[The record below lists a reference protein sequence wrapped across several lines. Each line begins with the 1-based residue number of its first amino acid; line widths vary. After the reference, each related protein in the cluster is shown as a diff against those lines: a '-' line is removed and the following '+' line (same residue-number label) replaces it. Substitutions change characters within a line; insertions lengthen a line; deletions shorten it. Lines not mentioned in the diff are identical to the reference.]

1 MHNSISTVLD
11 SSYSCTTRRGKHKI
25 FIGIA
30 PGVGKT
36 YKMLEEAQQLKHQ
49 GKDVVIGLLEAHDR
63 PATIAKAQG
72 MEIIPRKAITQCGII
87 FHEMD
92 TSTILARQPQLVLVD
107 ELAHTNF
114 SGVDYEYR
122 YQDVEALLAA
132 GIDVYSTIN
141 IQDLERLKDVVTKVP
156 GIIVKATI
164 PNRLFD
170 EASQVVIVDVTPEK
184 LQKRLQVGNI
194 YPSETVEQSLQ
205 TVFQWQSLVM
215 LRELALRCIADRVE
229 QEGMREA
236 SRLSGNA
243 IESAN
248 PPCCIH
254 ERVLVCLSMAP
265 HSIRLLRRGADL
277 ANRMNAPLYALVIND
292 PNRSLSKSEALYINT
307 CEQLCQDLRGKFLQ
321 VKDDDIPTAIA
332 RTAKT
337 YYITQIVLGKPGKS
351 TWRKPLSRPLINQL
365 IEHLADQANL
375 HILVT
380 NP

>member
-1 MHNSISTVLD
+1 
-11 SSYSCTTRRGKHKI
+11 
-25 FIGIA
+25 
-30 PGVGKT
+30 
-36 YKMLEEAQQLKHQ
+36 MLEEAQQLKHQ
-49 GKDVVIGLLEAHDR
+49 GKDVVIGLLEAHNR
-63 PATIAKAQG
+63 PATIAKAKG
-72 MEIIPRKAITQCGII
+72 MEVIPRKAINQCGII

-92 TSTILARQPQLVLVD
+92 TDAILARQPQLVLVD

-114 SGVDYEYR
+114 PGADYEYR

-132 GIDVYSTIN
+132 GIDVYSTVN

-164 PNRLFD
+164 PDRLFD

-184 LQKRLQVGNI
+184 LQKRLQVGSI
-194 YPSETVEQSLQ
+194 YPPETVEQSLQ

-236 SRLSGNA
+236 SRLGGKA
-243 IESAN
+243 IEKAN

-254 ERVLVCLSMAP
+254 ERVLVCLSMEP
-265 HSIRLLRRGADL
+265 HSIRLLRRGAYL
-277 ANRMNAPLYALVIND
+277 ANRMNAPLYALVVTD

-307 CEQLCQDLRGKFLQ
+307 CEQLCQDFQGEFLQ

-337 YYITQIVLGKPGKS
+337 HHVTQIVLGKPGKS
-351 TWRKPLSRPLINQL
+351 VWYSPFSRPLVNQL
-365 IEHLADQANL
+365 IELLADQANL
-375 HILVT
+375 QIVIT